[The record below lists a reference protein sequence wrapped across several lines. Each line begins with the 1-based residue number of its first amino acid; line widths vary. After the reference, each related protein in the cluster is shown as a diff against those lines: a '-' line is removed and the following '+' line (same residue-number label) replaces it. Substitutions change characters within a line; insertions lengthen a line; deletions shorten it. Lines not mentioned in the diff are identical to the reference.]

1 MTTPAM
7 HSVAVSQQNP
17 TLLGNRCERNNALQR
32 SICRCSFGTLLILAF
47 CLNEAYGQWQA
58 PLSALELGTVKA
70 ATQQQWEII
79 ASQEPQTRSLPNQ
92 HSLGLEI
99 VLIELKELKS
109 AAAQKRIAQVYLFDY
124 RTGLSSLQERD
135 AESGELLQTKAIVQP
150 FLPLTE
156 NEIAFAKTLLY
167 SNAPLQ
173 QALQAEYRR
182 HHNRPLMSTTELQMK
197 VAVWQPLTI
206 NSPLS
211 ETCSRNRCATV
222 SIFTKDNFS
231 LSTEPVIN
239 LMDSTLYLGHFASQ

>member
-1 MTTPAM
+1 MQ
-7 HSVAVSQQNP
+7 SVAVFQQNP
-17 TLLGNRCERNNALQR
+17 TLSANRCERYTVLHV
-32 SICRCSFGTLLILAF
+32 SIRWSSFGALLILAF
-47 CLNEAYGQWQA
+47 YLSQAYGQWQA
-58 PLSALELGTVKA
+58 PLSTLEINTVEA
-70 ATQQQWEII
+70 ATQQQWNII
-79 ASQEPQTRSLPNQ
+79 ASQEPQPRSLPNQ

-99 VLIELKELKS
+99 VLIELKEFKS
-109 AAAQKRIAQVYLFDY
+109 ATAQKRIAQVFLFDY

-135 AESGELLQTKAIVQP
+135 AESGELLQTKAIAQP

-182 HHNRPLMSTTELQMK
+182 HHNRPLLSTTELQMK
-197 VAVWQPLTI
+197 VAVWQPLTN

-211 ETCSRNRCATV
+211 EACSRNRCAIV